1 MTYILILFLTYV
13 LHLLLKLNWVC
24 TAVVLVFLLVMQHF
38 HRIKGQ
44 RFQEARKRFLDVSL
58 YIDTLLYSFLKEHK
72 IIRAF
77 EDVKSTLADG
87 HMKETVSRA
96 IDHMMLTFDETEVF
110 VDAMRIIEDE
120 YKCNRIV
127 NAHEFMAHAEY
138 YGGDIKESARIL
150 LKDKSA
156 WERRILRNIE
166 DRQRMFHQI
175 ILSVVTSVIIS
186 GIILYLPVLSMDISS
201 NIIVQILSVALIVL
215 DDLIILWGQKFLEV
229 DYLGIDLLPE
239 DDKHAKKLEEYK
251 AYNPA
256 KELRTSILMAV
267 IPALASAFLL
277 YTDRQWAAVAAMGAA
292 LICLNQHRIGHRLMK
307 KNLIADVKSA
317 FPKWLMDLALL
328 IKSENVQ
335 VAIQKSREHIP
346 VILKEEVNTLVER
359 LDVEPESSDPYHR
372 FLDCLNLPEI
382 NAAMGMLYAV
392 SIGNSGN
399 CGSQIDEL
407 ITKNLEMLDVADT
420 ARLKDKTAGMYLLF
434 LAPVITASFKM
445 IVDMAI
451 FLISF
456 LSYKVV

>member
-1 MTYILILFLTYV
+1 MT
-13 LHLLLKLNWVC
+13 
-24 TAVVLVFLLVMQHF
+24 
-38 HRIKGQ
+38 
-44 RFQEARKRFLDVSL
+44 
-58 YIDTLLYSFLKEHK
+58 
-72 IIRAF
+72 
-77 EDVKSTLADG
+77 
-87 HMKETVSRA
+87 
-96 IDHMMLTFDETEVF
+96 
-110 VDAMRIIEDE
+110 
-120 YKCNRIV
+120 
-127 NAHEFMAHAEY
+127 
-138 YGGDIKESARIL
+138 
-150 LKDKSA
+150 
-156 WERRILRNIE
+156 
-166 DRQRMFHQI
+166 
-175 ILSVVTSVIIS
+175 
-186 GIILYLPVLSMDISS
+186 
-201 NIIVQILSVALIVL
+201 
-215 DDLIILWGQKFLEV
+215 
-229 DYLGIDLLPE
+229 
-239 DDKHAKKLEEYK
+239 KKLEEYK

-256 KELRTSILMAV
+256 KELRASILMAV

-277 YTDRQWAAVAAMGAA
+277 YTDRQWPAVAAMGAA

-328 IKSENVQ
+328 IQSENVQ

>member
-24 TAVVLVFLLVMQHF
+24 TGVVLVFLLVMQHF

-58 YIDTLLYSFLKEHK
+58 YIDTLLYSFLKEQK

-215 DDLIILWGQKFLEV
+215 DD
-229 DYLGIDLLPE
+229 
-239 DDKHAKKLEEYK
+239 KHAKKLEEYK

-256 KELRTSILMAV
+256 KELRASILMAV

-277 YTDRQWAAVAAMGAA
+277 YTDRQWPAVAAMGAA

-328 IKSENVQ
+328 IQSENVQ

>member
-1 MTYILILFLTYV
+1 
-13 LHLLLKLNWVC
+13 
-24 TAVVLVFLLVMQHF
+24 
-38 HRIKGQ
+38 
-44 RFQEARKRFLDVSL
+44 
-58 YIDTLLYSFLKEHK
+58 
-72 IIRAF
+72 
-77 EDVKSTLADG
+77 
-87 HMKETVSRA
+87 
-96 IDHMMLTFDETEVF
+96 
-110 VDAMRIIEDE
+110 
-120 YKCNRIV
+120 
-127 NAHEFMAHAEY
+127 MA
-138 YGGDIKESARIL
+138 G
-150 LKDKSA
+150 
-156 WERRILRNIE
+156 
-166 DRQRMFHQI
+166 
-175 ILSVVTSVIIS
+175 
-186 GIILYLPVLSMDISS
+186 
-201 NIIVQILSVALIVL
+201 
-215 DDLIILWGQKFLEV
+215 
-229 DYLGIDLLPE
+229 
-239 DDKHAKKLEEYK
+239 
-251 AYNPA
+251 
-256 KELRTSILMAV
+256 
-267 IPALASAFLL
+267 
-277 YTDRQWAAVAAMGAA
+277 MGAA

-328 IKSENVQ
+328 IQSENVQ

>member
-58 YIDTLLYSFLKEHK
+58 YIDTLLYSFLKEQK

-256 KELRTSILMAV
+256 KELRASILMAV
-267 IPALASAFLL
+267 IPALASVFLL

-307 KNLIADVKSA
+307 KNLIGACAERICVVVLFLWIWLYKRRKTDGAFNRRIGRKRYYASFRQWRNRCACVCFYSA
-317 FPKWLMDLALL
+317 VIVTEL
-328 IKSENVQ
+328 IKKYVKVRKNERS
-335 VAIQKSREHIP
+335 IQTVWRRADCSGRHKCISRVDGEYCAGSGRHACSAY
-346 VILKEEVNTLVER
+346 K
-359 LDVEPESSDPYHR
+359 Y
-372 FLDCLNLPEI
+372 
-382 NAAMGMLYAV
+382 MG
-392 SIGNSGN
+392 
-399 CGSQIDEL
+399 
-407 ITKNLEMLDVADT
+407 
-420 ARLKDKTAGMYLLF
+420 
-434 LAPVITASFKM
+434 
-445 IVDMAI
+445 
-451 FLISF
+451 
-456 LSYKVV
+456 

>member
-1 MTYILILFLTYV
+1 M
-13 LHLLLKLNWVC
+13 
-24 TAVVLVFLLVMQHF
+24 
-38 HRIKGQ
+38 
-44 RFQEARKRFLDVSL
+44 
-58 YIDTLLYSFLKEHK
+58 
-72 IIRAF
+72 
-77 EDVKSTLADG
+77 
-87 HMKETVSRA
+87 
-96 IDHMMLTFDETEVF
+96 
-110 VDAMRIIEDE
+110 
-120 YKCNRIV
+120 
-127 NAHEFMAHAEY
+127 
-138 YGGDIKESARIL
+138 
-150 LKDKSA
+150 
-156 WERRILRNIE
+156 
-166 DRQRMFHQI
+166 
-175 ILSVVTSVIIS
+175 
-186 GIILYLPVLSMDISS
+186 
-201 NIIVQILSVALIVL
+201 QILSVALIVL

-256 KELRTSILMAV
+256 KELRASILMAV

-277 YTDRQWAAVAAMGAA
+277 YTDRQWPAVAAMGAA

-328 IKSENVQ
+328 IQSENVQ

>member
-1 MTYILILFLTYV
+1 MF
-13 LHLLLKLNWVC
+13 
-24 TAVVLVFLLVMQHF
+24 A
-38 HRIKGQ
+38 
-44 RFQEARKRFLDVSL
+44 
-58 YIDTLLYSFLKEHK
+58 
-72 IIRAF
+72 
-77 EDVKSTLADG
+77 
-87 HMKETVSRA
+87 
-96 IDHMMLTFDETEVF
+96 
-110 VDAMRIIEDE
+110 DAMRIIEDE
-120 YKCNRIV
+120 YRCNRIV
-127 NAHEFMAHAEY
+127 NVHEFMAHAEY
-138 YGGDIKESARIL
+138 YGGDVNESAKILLQDKSSWEHRIL
-150 LKDKSA
+150 H
-156 WERRILRNIE
+156 NIE

-215 DDLIILWGQKFLEV
+215 DDFIILWGQKFLEV
-229 DYLGIDLLPE
+229 DYLAIDLLPE

-256 KELRTSILMAV
+256 KELRASILMAV

-277 YTDRQWAAVAAMGAA
+277 YTDRQWPAVAAMGVA

-328 IKSENVQ
+328 IQSENVQ

-372 FLDCLNLPEI
+372 FLGCLNLPEI

>member
-24 TAVVLVFLLVMQHF
+24 TAVVLVFLLIMQHF

-58 YIDTLLYSFLKEHK
+58 YIDTLLYSFLKEQK

-110 VDAMRIIEDE
+110 VDAMRIIENE

-186 GIILYLPVLSMDISS
+186 GIILCLPVLSMDISS
-201 NIIVQILSVALIVL
+201 NIIVQILSAALIVL

-256 KELRTSILMAV
+256 KELRASILMAV
-267 IPALASAFLL
+267 IPALASAFFL
-277 YTDRQWAAVAAMGAA
+277 YTDRQWSAVAAMGAA

-328 IKSENVQ
+328 IQSENVQ

-346 VILKEEVNTLVER
+346 VVLKEEVNTLVER

>member
-58 YIDTLLYSFLKEHK
+58 YIDTLLYSFLKEQK

-201 NIIVQILSVALIVL
+201 NIIVQILS
-215 DDLIILWGQKFLEV
+215 
-229 DYLGIDLLPE
+229 
-239 DDKHAKKLEEYK
+239 
-251 AYNPA
+251 
-256 KELRTSILMAV
+256 
-267 IPALASAFLL
+267 
-277 YTDRQWAAVAAMGAA
+277 AA

-328 IKSENVQ
+328 IQSENVQ

-346 VILKEEVNTLVER
+346 VILKEEVNMLVER

>member
-1 MTYILILFLTYV
+1 MNYILIVFLTYV
-13 LHLLLKLNWVC
+13 LHLLLKLNWIS
-24 TAVVLVFLLVMQHF
+24 TAVVLVFLMITQYF
-38 HRIKGQ
+38 HR
-44 RFQEARKRFLDVSL
+44 RKSNGFKAERQRFLDVSL
-58 YIDTLLYSFLKEHK
+58 YIDTLLYSFLKEKK

-77 EDVKSTLADG
+77 EDVKSTLEPGTMRDV
-87 HMKETVSRA
+87 VSKA
-96 IDHMMLTFDETEVF
+96 IEHMMLTFDETQVF
-110 VDAMRIIEDE
+110 VDAMKIIEDE

-127 NAHEFMAHAEY
+127 SVHEFMAHAEY
-138 YGGDIKESARIL
+138 YGGDIEESAKIL
-150 LKDKSA
+150 LEDKSA
-156 WERRILRNIE
+156 WERRVLHNIE
-166 DRQRMFHQI
+166 ERQRMFKQI
-175 ILSVVTSVIIS
+175 ILSVVMSVIIS
-186 GIILYLPVLSMDISS
+186 GIILYLPILNMDISS

-215 DDLIILWGQKFLEV
+215 DDFIILWGQKFLEV
-229 DYLGIDLLPE
+229 DYLAIDLLPE

-251 AYNPA
+251 AYNSA
-256 KELRTSILMAV
+256 KELRASILMAV

-277 YTDRQWAAVAAMGAA
+277 YTDRQWPAVATMGVA
-292 LICLNQHRIGHRLMK
+292 LVCLNQHRIGHRLMK

-328 IKSENVQ
+328 IQSENVQ

-399 CGSQIDEL
+399 SGSQIDEL
-407 ITKNLEMLDVADT
+407 ITKNLEMLDAADT

-456 LSYKVV
+456 LAYKVV

>member
-58 YIDTLLYSFLKEHK
+58 YIDTLLYSFLKEQK

-201 NIIVQILSVALIVL
+201 NIIVQILSAALIVL

-277 YTDRQWAAVAAMGAA
+277 YTDRQWPAVAAMGAT

-307 KNLIADVKSA
+307 KNLIA
-317 FPKWLMDLALL
+317 
-328 IKSENVQ
+328 
-335 VAIQKSREHIP
+335 

>member
-58 YIDTLLYSFLKEHK
+58 YIDTLLYSFLKEQK

-150 LKDKSA
+150 LRDKSA

-201 NIIVQILSVALIVL
+201 NIIVQILS
-215 DDLIILWGQKFLEV
+215 
-229 DYLGIDLLPE
+229 
-239 DDKHAKKLEEYK
+239 
-251 AYNPA
+251 
-256 KELRTSILMAV
+256 
-267 IPALASAFLL
+267 
-277 YTDRQWAAVAAMGAA
+277 AA

-328 IKSENVQ
+328 IQSENVQ

>member
-58 YIDTLLYSFLKEHK
+58 YIDTLLYSFLKEQK

-175 ILSVVTSVIIS
+175 IRSLHGRKADAAYQIFIASRLCNCLTNYS
-186 GIILYLPVLSMDISS
+186 GGRNFLKWIILELICCRRMISMPKSLRNTRHTIRQRSF
-201 NIIVQILSVALIVL
+201 VRQF
-215 DDLIILWGQKFLEV
+215 LW
-229 DYLGIDLLPE
+229 
-239 DDKHAKKLEEYK
+239 
-251 AYNPA
+251 
-256 KELRTSILMAV
+256 
-267 IPALASAFLL
+267 LL
-277 YTDRQWAAVAAMGAA
+277 YR
-292 LICLNQHRIGHRLMK
+292 R
-307 KNLIADVKSA
+307 
-317 FPKWLMDLALL
+317 
-328 IKSENVQ
+328 
-335 VAIQKSREHIP
+335 
-346 VILKEEVNTLVER
+346 
-359 LDVEPESSDPYHR
+359 
-372 FLDCLNLPEI
+372 
-382 NAAMGMLYAV
+382 
-392 SIGNSGN
+392 
-399 CGSQIDEL
+399 
-407 ITKNLEMLDVADT
+407 
-420 ARLKDKTAGMYLLF
+420 
-434 LAPVITASFKM
+434 
-445 IVDMAI
+445 
-451 FLISF
+451 
-456 LSYKVV
+456 

>member
-1 MTYILILFLTYV
+1 
-13 LHLLLKLNWVC
+13 
-24 TAVVLVFLLVMQHF
+24 
-38 HRIKGQ
+38 
-44 RFQEARKRFLDVSL
+44 
-58 YIDTLLYSFLKEHK
+58 
-72 IIRAF
+72 
-77 EDVKSTLADG
+77 
-87 HMKETVSRA
+87 
-96 IDHMMLTFDETEVF
+96 
-110 VDAMRIIEDE
+110 
-120 YKCNRIV
+120 
-127 NAHEFMAHAEY
+127 
-138 YGGDIKESARIL
+138 
-150 LKDKSA
+150 
-156 WERRILRNIE
+156 
-166 DRQRMFHQI
+166 
-175 ILSVVTSVIIS
+175 
-186 GIILYLPVLSMDISS
+186 
-201 NIIVQILSVALIVL
+201 
-215 DDLIILWGQKFLEV
+215 
-229 DYLGIDLLPE
+229 
-239 DDKHAKKLEEYK
+239 
-251 AYNPA
+251 
-256 KELRTSILMAV
+256 MAV

-277 YTDRQWAAVAAMGAA
+277 YTDRQWPAVAAMGAA

-328 IKSENVQ
+328 IQSENVQ

-359 LDVEPESSDPYHR
+359 LDVEPESSAPYHR
-372 FLDCLNLPEI
+372 FL
-382 NAAMGMLYAV
+382 

>member
-58 YIDTLLYSFLKEHK
+58 YIDTLLYSFLKEQK

-215 DDLIILWGQKFLEV
+215 DD
-229 DYLGIDLLPE
+229 
-239 DDKHAKKLEEYK
+239 YK

-256 KELRTSILMAV
+256 KELRVSILMAV

-277 YTDRQWAAVAAMGAA
+277 YTDRQWPAVAAMGAA

-328 IKSENVQ
+328 IQSENVQ

>member
-1 MTYILILFLTYV
+1 MFF
-13 LHLLLKLNWVC
+13 
-24 TAVVLVFLLVMQHF
+24 FLLCSIF
-38 HRIKGQ
+38 TESRPKD
-44 RFQEARKRFLDVSL
+44 FRKRESAWIISY
-58 YIDTLLYSFLKEHK
+58 YIDTLLYSFLKEQK

-229 DYLGIDLLPE
+229 DYLGIDLQRMISI
-239 DDKHAKKLEEYK
+239 KLEEYK

-256 KELRTSILMAV
+256 KELRASILMAV

-277 YTDRQWAAVAAMGAA
+277 YTDRQWPAVAAMGAA

-328 IKSENVQ
+328 IQSENVQ

-346 VILKEEVNTLVER
+346 VILKEEVNTLVEDWTWSR
-359 LDVEPESSDPYHR
+359 RALTR
-372 FLDCLNLPEI
+372 
-382 NAAMGMLYAV
+382 
-392 SIGNSGN
+392 
-399 CGSQIDEL
+399 
-407 ITKNLEMLDVADT
+407 ITD
-420 ARLKDKTAGMYLLF
+420 F
-434 LAPVITASFKM
+434 LAG
-445 IVDMAI
+445 
-451 FLISF
+451 
-456 LSYKVV
+456 

>member
-1 MTYILILFLTYV
+1 
-13 LHLLLKLNWVC
+13 
-24 TAVVLVFLLVMQHF
+24 
-38 HRIKGQ
+38 
-44 RFQEARKRFLDVSL
+44 
-58 YIDTLLYSFLKEHK
+58 
-72 IIRAF
+72 
-77 EDVKSTLADG
+77 
-87 HMKETVSRA
+87 
-96 IDHMMLTFDETEVF
+96 
-110 VDAMRIIEDE
+110 
-120 YKCNRIV
+120 
-127 NAHEFMAHAEY
+127 
-138 YGGDIKESARIL
+138 
-150 LKDKSA
+150 
-156 WERRILRNIE
+156 
-166 DRQRMFHQI
+166 MFHQI

-256 KELRTSILMAV
+256 KELRVSILMAV

-277 YTDRQWAAVAAMGAA
+277 YTDRQWPAVAAMGVT
-292 LICLNQHRIGHRLMK
+292 LVCLNQHRIGHRLMK

-328 IKSENVQ
+328 IQSENVQ